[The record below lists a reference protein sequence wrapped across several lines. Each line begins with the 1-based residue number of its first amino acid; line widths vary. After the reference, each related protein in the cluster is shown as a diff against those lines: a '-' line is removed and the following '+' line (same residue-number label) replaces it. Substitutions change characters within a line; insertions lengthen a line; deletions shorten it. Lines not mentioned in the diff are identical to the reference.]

1 MALSLR
7 FALHATLL
15 LSLKIF
21 KVVSSGP
28 RLLCAAFCACVLMV
42 AVWRLIMRA
51 SADINDGAFPP
62 HFRRDSLRDASHA
75 RTVRAVGSSFTVY
88 KRANS
93 EVTAII
99 MYVCMCIVP

>member
-1 MALSLR
+1 
-7 FALHATLL
+7 
-15 LSLKIF
+15 
-21 KVVSSGP
+21 
-28 RLLCAAFCACVLMV
+28 MV

-99 MYVCMCIVP
+99 MYVYCAVDFLTVCFCRFSQLFLRGVFAALTSVQHTLSR